1 MMVGVDSPGQAGQP
15 DMDERRSTM
24 KDDKGRE
31 GLSSG
36 GIAKELEVSPG
47 AVRKALQALGLSAP
61 DFVKAGCG
69 YYYADRLPE
78 IRKALP

>member
-1 MMVGVDSPGQAGQP
+1 
-15 DMDERRSTM
+15 M

-47 AVRKALQALGLSAP
+47 AVKKALTALGVTEP

-69 YYYADRLPE
+69 YYYADRLPA